1 LTATFS
7 ALTHTLTIVGDAND
21 NDVTV
26 KGDFLDQTHF
36 ILNSSGNINGEPP
49 PYSTPSGVKT
59 LVFKMLDGNDT
70 VTFDPTV
77 PIFVHGSV
85 SINGGAGGNKGAA
98 THLTVGKNLSVTKA
112 AQTTRLHSVLL
123 IDFSAR
129 GGLHGQELRGGFY
142 PP

>member
-85 SINGGAGGNKGAA
+85 SINGEARGTNVAA
-98 THLTVGKNLSVTKA
+98 TTPPPPKNPVIRTRRE
-112 AQTTRLHSVLL
+112 TT
-123 IDFSAR
+123 
-129 GGLHGQELRGGFY
+129 
-142 PP
+142 